1 METLTRTHSDPQRA
15 GDQLL
20 DLAWALSSDGLD
32 GHEGSIRQ
40 VVTAARAAGVSPVVV
55 GVLAD
60 PSEPE
65 VARLRAFGQVVT
77 ALARSGDQV
86 HDIAA

>member
-1 METLTRTHSDPQRA
+1 MGTMTRPHTDPQRA
-15 GDQLL
+15 DDQLF
-20 DLAWALSSDGLD
+20 DLAWALSSDGFN

-40 VVTAARAAGVSPVVV
+40 VVTAARAAGVSSVVV
-55 GVLAD
+55 GILAD

-77 ALARSGDQV
+77 AIARSGDQD